1 MESRGFVKLHRTF
14 TESKLWLAEPFTR
27 GQAWLDLI
35 ALANHRTRHIRVSG
49 ILTKVERGAVA
60 YSERTLANRWQWSRG
75 KLRRFFNELKEK
87 AAITRKTVPETV
99 PATVPAKSHVS
110 GLIYI
115 TNYDLYNGDGTRVA
129 PRNGTLTRSREKE
142 DTASSADKSA
152 SPSCPHEKIIALFH
166 ETCPMLPRVRVWTNK
181 RRGHLQARWRE
192 DSERQELGWWKD
204 FFAYV
209 ARSNFL
215 TGQVQTGDRRPF
227 VADLPWIIEPEHFVK
242 ILEGKYE

>member
-1 MESRGFVKLHRTF
+1 MENKGWIKLYRAIAD
-14 TESKLWLAEPFTR
+14 TEFWLSEPFTR
-27 GQAWLDLI
+27 SQAWVDLLL
-35 ALANHRTRHIRVSG
+35 LANHKTGHIRKRG
-49 ILTKVERGAVA
+49 ILVAVERGQVGC
-60 YSERTLANRWQWSRG
+60 SEDMLAKRWKWSRG
-75 KLRRFFNELKEK
+75 KVRRFLAELISLSRITRSISEK
-87 AAITRKTVPETV
+87 TVLKNTSVSSLIYILNYDKYQANGTEDSTEDGRKTVPEQEC
-99 PATVPAKSHVS
+99 KE
-110 GLIYI
+110 GIYS
-115 TNYDLYNGDGTRVA
+115 
-129 PRNGTLTRSREKE
+129 P
-142 DTASSADKSA
+142 SADKSA

-227 VADLPWIIEPEHFVK
+227 VADLPWILEPEHFVK